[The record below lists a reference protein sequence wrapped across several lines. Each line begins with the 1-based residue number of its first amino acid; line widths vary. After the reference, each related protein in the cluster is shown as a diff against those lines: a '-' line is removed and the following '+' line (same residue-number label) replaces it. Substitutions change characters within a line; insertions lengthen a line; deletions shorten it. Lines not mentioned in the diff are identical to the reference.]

1 MTWFITTWKRFKFSY
16 RGKLTTFYS
25 IRRKLSTFGII
36 HLLPYCINF
45 APSIRTQTS
54 NYYL

>member
-1 MTWFITTWKRFKFSY
+1 MVHHHMEKIQIFIS
-16 RGKLTTFYS
+16 GKLTTFYS